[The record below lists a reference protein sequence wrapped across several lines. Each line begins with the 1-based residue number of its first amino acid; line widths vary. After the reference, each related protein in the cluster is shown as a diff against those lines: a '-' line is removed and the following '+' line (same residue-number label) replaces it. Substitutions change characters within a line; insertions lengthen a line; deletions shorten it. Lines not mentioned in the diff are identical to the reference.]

1 MKRMFGVMY
10 TGINAESTQGL
21 RDHDVGCDRTCAW
34 DTRSTNLSSCTF
46 FRFARTNLHGRAR
59 GTKKIA

>member
-34 DTRSTNLSSCTF
+34 DTRSTNLFLLHF
-46 FRFARTNLHGRAR
+46 FSLCSHKSAWAGERD
-59 GTKKIA
+59 